1 MTSPTRSRPPDPR
14 DSGRHEGQRRKSA
27 PGKAGSG
34 DVWDRYARFLARPP
48 ETVLEWND
56 PASDARGWL
65 VLNSLRGGAAGGGT
79 RMRQGLDRDEV
90 IYLSKVMELKFA
102 VSGPPIGGA
111 KAGLDFD
118 PSDPRKREVLRRWFR
133 AIEPFLRTRYGT
145 AGDLNVDVTREV
157 VPVCEELGLDHPQAG
172 IAVGHFGL
180 RGEALER
187 RLDLVS
193 SALDAAPAGELGLE
207 VGGRRMSVA
216 DLVTGFGVAV
226 SVTRLLETQGRDPRQ
241 ARVLVEGFG
250 NVGGAAALFLARA
263 GARIVGIVDVAGGLV
278 DEDGLDAEALCELL
292 RGRTGGRLPIE
303 GDEER
308 SREHRSRFRSIPA
321 DVMVCAASSGTV
333 DARVLDRLE
342 AQGVDVLACGANR
355 PFRADHPGDIELERA
370 ADERFSIIADVVA
383 NCGAAR
389 AFHHQMRTSRPAR
402 AEEIF
407 ASVRETI
414 ADTVDRVVER
424 AGGSDRG
431 LLAAAMELTLE
442 RIGASSTGG
451 AERG

>member
-1 MTSPTRSRPPDPR
+1 MTSPTRTRPPDPR
-14 DSGRHEGQRRKSA
+14 DTGRRGDETRRTA
-27 PGKAGSG
+27 AGEAESG
-34 DVWDRYARFLARPP
+34 DVWDRYASFLARPP
-48 ETVLEWND
+48 ETVVEWDD

-90 IYLSKVMELKFA
+90 TYLSKVMGLKFA

-145 AGDLNVDVTREV
+145 AGDLNVDVTRDV
-157 VPVCEELGLDHPQAG
+157 VPACEELGLDHPQAG
-172 IAVGHFGL
+172 IAFGHFGL

-193 SALDAAPAGELGLE
+193 SALDAAPTGGLGLD
-207 VGGRRMSVA
+207 VGGSGMTVA
-216 DLVTGFGVAV
+216 DLITGYGVAV
-226 SVTRLLETQGRDPRQ
+226 SVTRLLEAQGRDPRQ

-250 NVGGAAALFLARA
+250 NVGGAAALYLARA

-278 DEDGLDAEALCELL
+278 DEDGLDAEAVSKLL

-303 GDEER
+303 DDEEL

-333 DARVLDRLE
+333 DGSVLDRLE
-342 AQGVDVLACGANR
+342 GQGVEILACGANR
-355 PFRADHPGDIELERA
+355 PFQADRPGDIELERA
-370 ADERFSIIADVVA
+370 ADERFSVIADVVA

-389 AFHHQMRTSRPAR
+389 AFHHQMRSAR
-402 AEEIF
+402 SAPAEEIF
-407 ASVRETI
+407 GSVRETI

-431 LLAAAMELTLE
+431 LLAAALELTLE
-442 RIGASSTGG
+442 RIEASSRDG